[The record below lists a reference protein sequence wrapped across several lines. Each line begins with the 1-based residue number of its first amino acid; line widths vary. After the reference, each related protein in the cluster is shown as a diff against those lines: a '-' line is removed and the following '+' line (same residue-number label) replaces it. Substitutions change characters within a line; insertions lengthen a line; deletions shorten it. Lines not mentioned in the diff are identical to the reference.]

1 MRINTHRG
9 ISQTCS
15 MLHST
20 TSKTSIKA
28 YKTLS
33 MEKHIRGQGSNLDN
47 ETKTS
52 VPTLIPIKSSNLC
65 ENTRACLDP
74 ELVKPSKLLI
84 PTGFSEPSLL

>member
-9 ISQTCS
+9 ISQTRS
-15 MLHST
+15 MLHLT

-52 VPTLIPIKSSNLC
+52 VPALIPIKSLNLC

-74 ELVKPSKLLI
+74 ELVKPSMLLL